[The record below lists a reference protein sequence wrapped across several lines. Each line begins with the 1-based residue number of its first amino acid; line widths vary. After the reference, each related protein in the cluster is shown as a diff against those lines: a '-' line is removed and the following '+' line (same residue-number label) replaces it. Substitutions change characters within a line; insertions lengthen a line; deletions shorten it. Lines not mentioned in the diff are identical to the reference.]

1 MKVTWPRGHVGILM
15 LVACLLLSDHQ
26 EYDRLRERRE
36 RERGG
41 WRAWAEE
48 EAMEE
53 EAMEEQQPQ

>member
-1 MKVTWPRGHVGILM
+1 MEAFVDHVGILR
-15 LVACLLLSDHQ
+15 CTPSFFDDQ

-41 WRAWAEE
+41 WRARAEE